1 MDSTKIKKEPQ
12 ESHAFSANPPN
23 NKPPQ
28 NSCDKNE
35 NNSDSGDDEEEEE
48 GEDIYEVERVVGHK
62 RIEGSGLYYCL
73 KWKGYSNDENTW
85 EHETSVFCDVYVN
98 EYWRRYEK
106 AGGSRDDALGEDP
119 EFRRMKRL
127 AKAKQSSKRNQ
138 DALLPDLS
146 PLLEQSS
153 TNVAASGPQIKVE
166 DPTENMEITPTKA
179 ASKGKSSDRTIS
191 GDAGPSKVGA
201 ARRKQDSITTETG
214 PVKRRKTDGA
224 EVLAPPTS
232 SESWEDHVDK
242 IETVEQRPSDRGDL
256 VVHLRWKAGQL
267 TEHASQEIHKR
278 CPLKLLEYY
287 ERHLLF
293 VQEGE
298 GLK

>member
-1 MDSTKIKKEPQ
+1 
-12 ESHAFSANPPN
+12 
-23 NKPPQ
+23 
-28 NSCDKNE
+28 
-35 NNSDSGDDEEEEE
+35 
-48 GEDIYEVERVVGHK
+48 DIYEVERVVGHK

-153 TNVAASGPQIKVE
+153 TN
-166 DPTENMEITPTKA
+166 
-179 ASKGKSSDRTIS
+179 
-191 GDAGPSKVGA
+191 
-201 ARRKQDSITTETG
+201 
-214 PVKRRKTDGA
+214 
-224 EVLAPPTS
+224 
-232 SESWEDHVDK
+232 SWEDHVDK

-293 VQEGE
+293 VQEG
-298 GLK
+298 